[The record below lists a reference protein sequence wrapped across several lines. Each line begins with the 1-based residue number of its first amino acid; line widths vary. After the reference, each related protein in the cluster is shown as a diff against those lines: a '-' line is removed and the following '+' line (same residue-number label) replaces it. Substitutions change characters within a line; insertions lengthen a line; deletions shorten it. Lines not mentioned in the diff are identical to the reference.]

1 MIKPDGPCTNGFEY
15 FPDAERCQ
23 VRHKNGERCT
33 RIKNHGKA
41 DLNFTF
47 LGTYHITP
55 SDFIFYY
62 PKPKLTL
69 HHTTSLCGI
78 ITGHF
83 NVPGYKS
90 SLCSLVIGIER

>member
-1 MIKPDGPCTNGFEY
+1 MIKPDGPSTNGFEY
-15 FPDAERCQ
+15 FPDAERC
-23 VRHKNGERCT
+23 T
-33 RIKNHGKA
+33 RVKNHGNGA
-41 DLNFTF
+41 LSF

-55 SDFIFYY
+55 SDFIFYN

-83 NVPGYKS
+83 NVPGYEPA
-90 SLCSLVIGIER
+90 LCSLVIGIER